1 MKIAIRT
8 EALLETIEHRLAE
21 ISERQHALAVER
33 TLLLE
38 QLPPLRLGVVAAN
51 IAVMQLKARGI
62 SLRGLTPRRGLD
74 RQTTGRILQVVRT
87 PRAQVVPLSL
97 AHPEPA

>member
-38 QLPPLRLGVVAAN
+38 QLTPLRLGGTAPN

-62 SLRGLTPRRGLD
+62 TLRGLTPRRALD
-74 RQTTGRILQVVRT
+74 RQGTGRILRAVRA
-87 PRAQVVPLSL
+87 PRASVVPLPI
-97 AHPEPA
+97 ARPEPA